1 MNAALVLAQAAV
13 TETEAHSNLPSK
25 WAFGAVA
32 LVVLLLL
39 LFIVT
44 RLNVDR

>member
-1 MNAALVLAQAAV
+1 MNASLVLAQAV
-13 TETEAHSNLPSK
+13 DEANAHPDLPSK

>member
-1 MNAALVLAQAAV
+1 MNAALVLAHATAN
-13 TETEAHSNLPSK
+13 EANTHPELPSK
-25 WAFGAVA
+25 WAFGALA